1 MLWYYRLGY
10 RSFLYL
16 KKLFPSLFTKS
27 LNVFQ
32 CEIYQLSKHVHK
44 SYPIQPYKS
53 FHPFSM
59 IHSDVWGQ
67 SKIKN
72 ITRTRW
78 FVYFVDDH
86 IRISWIF
93 LMKDKLEVSQIFKK
107 IYNMIQTQFHAK
119 IQALKTDN
127 ARDYFN
133 SILREF
139 LSREGIV
146 HQSFWIET
154 PQQNGIA
161 ERKNRYLLE
170 VVKPLRSPP
179 MSHRMF
185 REKLYLLQ
193 PTSSIE
199 CLLVS

>member
-1 MLWYYRLGY
+1 MRVWDYIFKVIDYIEKQPQPTVGEKRSHLVVSSNKDSDVMLWYYRLGY

-72 ITRTRW
+72 ITRTR
-78 FVYFVDDH
+78 
-86 IRISWIF
+86 
-93 LMKDKLEVSQIFKK
+93 
-107 IYNMIQTQFHAK
+107 
-119 IQALKTDN
+119 
-127 ARDYFN
+127 
-133 SILREF
+133 
-139 LSREGIV
+139 
-146 HQSFWIET
+146 
-154 PQQNGIA
+154 
-161 ERKNRYLLE
+161 
-170 VVKPLRSPP
+170 
-179 MSHRMF
+179 
-185 REKLYLLQ
+185 
-193 PTSSIE
+193 
-199 CLLVS
+199 